1 MSAPP
6 AAKRY
11 LIRLS
16 LVGDLFI
23 CLALQRSQLM
33 RESSQDASGAAVEI
47 DRDGRPS
54 GSDMPAGSDG
64 AICYRMR
71 PDKQI
76 FSADPGDLPCQAQ
89 AGSVSDVPPCLL
101 SHQHHVVVDMD
112 GVHRVALMVTPDP
125 NQSAIDQAWEAVSA
139 IRAIMKQ
146 QPVSMDV
153 TMQTVFVRS
162 ADDVPAFCKLFDAYY
177 GQRLPATN
185 FVVQPPCGGQ
195 ALAIEGWAF
204 GGDDVRVEYLSRELV
219 TVAYDSLRWAYV
231 AGVAAPHRLSGA
243 YDQSA
248 YAFEEMER
256 QLATA
261 GATFRDVPRVW
272 LYQGGITEME
282 YQRTGTSV
290 ADSCGQTIERYR
302 ELNRART
309 DFFATQQAA
318 GHMRLHPD
326 GKVCYPASTGIGT
339 AGDGITVSCLALQTD
354 RDDVELVALE
364 NPGQTSS
371 FNYAARFS
379 PKSPKFSRAMAV
391 KIGDYVTTW
400 VSGTASILNSETV
413 HRGDIEKQ
421 TEQTIDNIERLIS
434 AENFARHG
442 MPRVGATLNDMAKL
456 RVYVKHIEEYEA
468 CRAICER
475 RFGQVP
481 TIYADAEICR
491 GELLVEIEG
500 VTFSQINDP

>member
-1 MSAPP
+1 
-6 AAKRY
+6 
-11 LIRLS
+11 
-16 LVGDLFI
+16 
-23 CLALQRSQLM
+23 
-33 RESSQDASGAAVEI
+33 
-47 DRDGRPS
+47 
-54 GSDMPAGSDG
+54 
-64 AICYRMR
+64 
-71 PDKQI
+71 
-76 FSADPGDLPCQAQ
+76 
-89 AGSVSDVPPCLL
+89 LL
-101 SHQHHVVVDMD
+101 SHQHHVVVDME

-153 TMQTVFVRS
+153 TMQTVFIRS
-162 ADDVPAFCKLFDAYY
+162 ADDVPAFSRLFHAYY

-204 GGDDVRVEYLSRELV
+204 GGDDVHVEYLSRELV
-219 TVAYDSLRWAYV
+219 TVTYDSLRWAYV
-231 AGVAAPHRLSGA
+231 AGVTAPHRFSNA
-243 YDQSA
+243 YTQSV
-248 YAFEEMER
+248 YAFEELER
-256 QLATA
+256 QLAIA
-261 GATFRDVPRVW
+261 GASFRDVPRVW

-282 YQRTGTSV
+282 HQAS
-290 ADSCGQTIERYR
+290 GQTIERYR

-309 DFFATQQAA
+309 DFFAAQQAT

-326 GKVCYPASTGIGT
+326 GKVSYPASTGIGT

-371 FNYAARFS
+371 FNYAAKFS

-442 MPRVGATLNDMAKL
+442 MPRGGATLNDMAKV
-456 RVYVKHIEEYEA
+456 RVYIKHAEEYEA
-468 CRAICER
+468 CRAVCER
-475 RFGQVP
+475 RFGHVP

-491 GELLVEIEG
+491 SELLVEIEG
-500 VTFSQINDP
+500 VTFSQINHP